1 MENENEMSTDS
12 EPETE
17 VLEHSQASGSSS
29 STPVVRSSSG
39 TSLVWKFFQKTSTHG
54 ICQTCNAK
62 IKLFGGS
69 TTTMLRHLTN
79 SHKELLE
86 KEKAANQDQA
96 KQLTLFE
103 VFKKSG
109 TLLNFYMAT
118 LNLNLIKILEPYSP
132 QINENIGKVVVEM
145 LCKDLVPFTT
155 VENEGFRKL
164 IKAINPKIVLP
175 SRATIRNKLLPGI
188 QDYNSLIQTPPMQTE
203 SLKLLFFIY

>member
-1 MENENEMSTDS
+1 
-12 EPETE
+12 
-17 VLEHSQASGSSS
+17 
-29 STPVVRSSSG
+29 
-39 TSLVWKFFQKTSTHG
+39 
-54 ICQTCNAK
+54 
-62 IKLFGGS
+62 
-69 TTTMLRHLTN
+69 
-79 SHKELLE
+79 
-86 KEKAANQDQA
+86 
-96 KQLTLFE
+96 
-103 VFKKSG
+103 
-109 TLLNFYMAT
+109 MAT